1 METAALMESNAQ
13 VDLDRRGSAPPVNAR
28 SRTDGNTLAI
38 NWRNALSGAA
48 LQRLCR
54 QLDER
59 ERELRT
65 KIVEE
70 RHRVQEEAAAQ
81 LDGGGG
87 DLVDRAFVTTQVSME
102 RDLIERCMGQ
112 LDEIARTHDRIASG
126 DIGICID
133 CAEPI
138 EWERLDAN
146 PVASRCTECQI
157 LREKAARIN
166 AR

>member
-1 METAALMESNAQ
+1 MMESNAR
-13 VDLDRRGSAPPVNAR
+13 VDLERLGSAPPVINAR
-28 SRTDGNTLAI
+28 ARADGNALGI
-38 NWRNALSGAA
+38 NWRRALSGPA

-59 ERELRT
+59 ERELRE

-70 RHRVQEEAAAQ
+70 RHRVQDEAAAQ

-138 EWERLDAN
+138 EGERLDAN
-146 PVASRCTECQI
+146 PVASRCTECQMV
-157 LREKAARIN
+157 REKAARIN